1 MKEDHIIAQLTARAK
16 TYEAVANGCAV
27 VPLYPGAKA
36 NVVARDG
43 DEMDEY
49 RIVVSKEYAQI
60 LGSEKYYIVYILN
73 RETIGNRVIFNHV
86 FQYLACGDALAINTN
101 PGRHILTPIGRKP
114 HSIQNNEDNT
124 HIFRQFEI
132 ALDENGP
139 HFA

>member
-1 MKEDHIIAQLTARAK
+1 MKEDHIIAQLTACAK

-27 VPLYPGAKA
+27 VPLYPGARA

-49 RIVVSKEYAQI
+49 RIVVSKEYTQI
-60 LGSEKYYIVYILN
+60 LGSERYYIVCILN
-73 RETIGNRVIFNHV
+73 RETIGNRVVFNRV
-86 FQYLACGDALAINTN
+86 FQYLACGDALSINTN

-114 HSIQNNEDNT
+114 HSIQNNEDNAR
-124 HIFRQFEI
+124 IFRQFEI